1 MKNNT
6 LLGLMIA
13 GAALLST
20 VASSYAEAMSPGSGG
35 TYRVTCT
42 DTPSGYSW
50 VENTV
55 GLEETLDFAGA
66 CINEGGKP
74 TIRSTNR
81 GF

>member
-1 MKNNT
+1 MKKST
-6 LLGLMIA
+6 LFGLIFT
-13 GAALLST
+13 GATLLST
-20 VASSYAEAMSPGSGG
+20 TISFNAVAIMPGGTD

-66 CINEGGKP
+66 CINEGGMP